1 MCAAPRLQQNS
12 SGALRPCLSAPGET
26 AAPRPGEGPLHV
38 AASDVQPQPCSSS
51 TRGSTQHRGAA
62 QSRSLPV
69 VPRVPPLASPRPL
82 GRSFSPH
89 CVSLHSRIGRL
100 TASNVIHMPTPKFIS
115 PAGTCL
121 PRCGLFCPV
130 SDSTLPLM
138 CLTLSDSA
146 PSEPSSGAPRP
157 EPSLGPG
164 VTSPCVRHGS
174 CPLSAL
180 SWQSGPSGPATCPPL
195 SPAGSSR
202 ALWTA
207 RPWLRFW
214 MTLFRLLW
222 GRVFCSRPSEKLGE
236 AAWSLGQTG
245 SGHWALGE
253 VRAGPAGDGEWGTGA
268 GVAVPAVGD
277 TGDWLHLP
285 SG

>member
-1 MCAAPRLQQNS
+1 MRCSPSPAKLIRGSSSLPLCPRE
-12 SGALRPCLSAPGET
+12 P

-38 AASDVQPQPCSSS
+38 AASDVQPRPCSSS
-51 TRGSTQHRGAA
+51 TRGSTWHRGAA
-62 QSRSLPV
+62 QSRSPAV
-69 VPRVPPLASPRPL
+69 APRVPPLASPRPL

-89 CVSLHSRIGRL
+89 CASLHSHVGRL

-180 SWQSGPSGPATCPPL
+180 SWQSAPLALPPALPRPQLAAAEPSG
-195 SPAGSSR
+195 
-202 ALWTA
+202 
-207 RPWLRFW
+207 RPDPGF
-214 MTLFRLLW
+214 
-222 GRVFCSRPSEKLGE
+222 
-236 AAWSLGQTG
+236 G
-245 SGHWALGE
+245 SG
-253 VRAGPAGDGEWGTGA
+253 
-268 GVAVPAVGD
+268 
-277 TGDWLHLP
+277 
-285 SG
+285 